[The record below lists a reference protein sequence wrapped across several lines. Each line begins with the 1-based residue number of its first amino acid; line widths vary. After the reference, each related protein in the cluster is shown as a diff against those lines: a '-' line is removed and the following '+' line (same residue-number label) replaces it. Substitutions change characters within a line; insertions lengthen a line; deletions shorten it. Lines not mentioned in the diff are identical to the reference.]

1 MNTTAPPAISPE
13 RSSSREV
20 PISGQVSQVT
30 GDGVFSD
37 LVNLLL
43 PSSLYST
50 ELSNNNNS
58 CKSTPV
64 TSKEVFQESESPE
77 LKAKRVA
84 RRVSSRR
91 KECPGCGQVSLC
103 PGQVCCERCVRA
115 QKQLLALASNNTME
129 RDKLTILTPG
139 TSVSS
144 STEVTSQS
152 PPAISSL
159 RESSLSRS
167 KKCPA
172 SSKTV
177 LPSRSTWCKSSSN
190 RSVQEFQDVGTPV
203 RARRMSSRRKECA
216 GCGCVSLLPGKSVCC
231 NSCEAAQEKLL
242 LQARKK
248 HCKTRK
254 VDKSK
259 HRTVQVSSS
268 TTITR
273 EVSPATQSSGAAP
286 GRALKR
292 RIREC
297 PSCGEF
303 LVLPCQAVCCDSCVS
318 VSEAS
323 PPPPEPAVVYPS
335 IVYVCPGLGK
345 SARPC
350 KVRMMDVEVLTTR
363 LSRIK

>member
-1 MNTTAPPAISPE
+1 MEVLTTRISRIIQSVLKYSLTTQCCLKTVLFKGDSLNKQVGTHSSAISPE

-30 GDGVFSD
+30 GDG
-37 LVNLLL
+37 
-43 PSSLYST
+43 
-50 ELSNNNNS
+50 
-58 CKSTPV
+58 
-64 TSKEVFQESESPE
+64 
-77 LKAKRVA
+77 
-84 RRVSSRR
+84 
-91 KECPGCGQVSLC
+91 
-103 PGQVCCERCVRA
+103 VRA

-190 RSVQEFQDVGTPV
+190 TSVQEFQDVGTPV

-231 NSCEAAQEKLL
+231 DSCEAAQDKLL

-303 LVLPCQAVCCDSCVS
+303 
-318 VSEAS
+318 
-323 PPPPEPAVVYPS
+323 
-335 IVYVCPGLGK
+335 
-345 SARPC
+345 
-350 KVRMMDVEVLTTR
+350 
-363 LSRIK
+363 